1 MRIGVIGTG
10 HVGLVTCATLAAL
23 GHDVTGTDS
32 DAEKIAV
39 IKSGRSP
46 FHEPG
51 LEDLMKREMA
61 AGRLA
66 FSTEAAPAIA
76 GSEVV
81 FLCVGTPPKAS
92 GEASL
97 VAVES
102 AARTVAREATGP
114 LVVVEKSTVPA
125 GTARRVQ
132 RTFDLERSAHTFH
145 VCSNPE
151 FLREGHAVQDS
162 LEPERILVGAESDV
176 AREVMRNV
184 YAPLTEKGVRLIETA
199 LNTSELAKHA
209 CNAFLALKIS
219 YINGIARLC
228 EKAGADVEQIAEVM
242 GADSRI
248 GRQFLN
254 AGLGFGGFC
263 FPKDLAAFQAL
274 SRQLGYDFGLLA
286 EVGKIN
292 DEAVEVTVQKVKSA
306 LWNLESKKIALW
318 GLAFKPDTDD
328 TRLSPALALAR
339 RLIDEG
345 AHVVGYDP
353 AALQNAKADVPDL
366 DLANDAFEAARD
378 AHCLIVATEWDEF
391 LGTDLQRLKEA
402 MAYPV
407 VIDARNL
414 FDPEAMRDAG
424 FTYFPVGRPSVA

>member
-23 GHDVTGTDS
+23 GHDVTGTDA
-32 DAEKIAV
+32 DAEKIA
-39 IKSGRSP
+39 IIRSGRSP

-51 LEDLMKREMA
+51 LEELMNRETA
-61 AGRLA
+61 AGRLSFTA
-66 FSTEAAPAIA
+66 DAAPAIA
-76 GSEVV
+76 GVDVV

-132 RTFDLERSAHTFH
+132 RTFDFERSSHTFH

-162 LEPERILVGAESDV
+162 LEPERILIGAESDV
-176 AREVMRNV
+176 ARDAMQNV
-184 YAPLTEKGVRLIETA
+184 YAPLIEKGVRLIETD
-199 LNTSELAKHA
+199 LNTAELAKHA

-228 EKAGADVEQIAEVM
+228 ERAGADVEQIAEVM
-242 GADSRI
+242 GSDSRI

-263 FPKDLAAFQAL
+263 FPKDLAAFDAL
-274 SRQLGYDFGLLA
+274 SRQLGYEFGLLG
-286 EVGKIN
+286 EVAKIN
-292 DEAVEVTVQKVKSA
+292 EEAVDVTVQKVKAA

-318 GLAFKPDTDD
+318 GLSFKPDTDD
-328 TRLSPALALAR
+328 TRLSPALAVAR
-339 RLIDEG
+339 KLIDEG

-353 AALQNAKADVPDL
+353 AAMQNAKVDVPDL
-366 DLANDAFEAARD
+366 DLANDAFDAATD
-378 AHCLIVATEWDEF
+378 AHCLVVATEWDEF
-391 LGTDLQRLKEA
+391 LGTDLAKLKDV

-414 FDPEAMRDAG
+414 FESSAMKDAG
-424 FTYFPVGRPSVA
+424 FSYFPVGRPSVA

>member
-39 IKSGRSP
+39 IQSGRSP

-61 AGRLA
+61 AGRLS

-132 RTFDLERSAHTFH
+132 RTFDLERSTHTFH

-184 YAPLTEKGVRLIETA
+184 YAPLTEKGVRLIETD

-242 GADSRI
+242 GSDSRI

-286 EVGKIN
+286 EVAKIN

-391 LGTDLQRLKEA
+391 LGTDLHRLKEA

-414 FDPEAMRDAG
+414 FDPDAMRDAG
-424 FTYFPVGRPSVA
+424 FTYFSVGRPSVA

>member
-10 HVGLVTCATLAAL
+10 HVGLVTCATLAAS
-23 GHDVTGTDS
+23 GHDVTGTDD
-32 DAEKIAV
+32 DAEKIAQ
-39 IKSGRSP
+39 IQSGRSP
-46 FHEPG
+46 FHEPD
-51 LEDLMKREMA
+51 LEELMNREIH
-61 AGRLA
+61 AGRLS
-66 FSTEAAPAIA
+66 FTSDAPPAVA
-76 GSEVV
+76 GAEVV

-97 VAVES
+97 VAVEA

-132 RTFDLERSAHTFH
+132 RTFDLEHPAHEFH

-151 FLREGHAVQDS
+151 FLREGHAVKDS

-176 AREVMRNV
+176 ARETMRKV
-184 YAPLTEKGVRLIETA
+184 YEPLTSKGVRLIETD
-199 LNTSELAKHA
+199 LNTAELAKHA
-209 CNAFLALKIS
+209 CNAFLAMKIS

-228 EKAGADVEQIAEVM
+228 ERAGADVEQIAEVM
-242 GADSRI
+242 GSDSRI

-274 SRQLGYDFGLLA
+274 SRQLGYDFGLLT
-286 EVGKIN
+286 EVMKIN
-292 DEAVEVTVQKVKSA
+292 DEAIEITVQKVKTA

-353 AALQNAKADVPDL
+353 AALQTAKADVPDL
-366 DLANDAFEAARD
+366 DLANDAFEAATD
-378 AHCLIVATEWDEF
+378 AHCLIVATEWEEF
-391 LGTDLQRLKEA
+391 LGTDLAKLKEV

-414 FDPEAMRDAG
+414 FDPDAMREAG
-424 FTYFPVGRPSVA
+424 FTYYPVGRPSLT